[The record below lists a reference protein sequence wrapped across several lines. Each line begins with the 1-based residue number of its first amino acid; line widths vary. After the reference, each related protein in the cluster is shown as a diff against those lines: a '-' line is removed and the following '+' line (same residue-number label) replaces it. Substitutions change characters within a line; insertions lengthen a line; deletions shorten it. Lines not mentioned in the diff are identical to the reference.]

1 MPLVSAVVTLALLQ
15 FFWFA
20 LQVGRARVRFGVP
33 APATSGNP
41 DFERVFRVQMN
52 TLEQL
57 VMFLPGIW
65 IFAQYLSAYWA
76 AGLGVVYLIGRAL
89 YAAGYS
95 KAANQRGLG
104 YALSALPVMILLVGG
119 LIGAVRAIS
128 SR

>member
-1 MPLVSAVVTLALLQ
+1 MPLVSAVIVLALLQ

-33 APATSGNP
+33 APATGGNP

-65 IFAQYLSAYWA
+65 IFAQYLSPYLA

-89 YAAGYS
+89 YSAGYS

-104 YALSALPVMILLVGG
+104 FALSALPVMILLFGG
-119 LIGAVRAIS
+119 LVGALRAFIS
-128 SR
+128 R